1 MKKWVVF
8 LLGFIVGIV
17 FTFVAI
23 ILCVPTMS
31 EKNNGMTFF
40 EEPGECMSTLPFK
53 VIQVVEDN
61 GALAC
66 EVEYDSFLDDYISN
80 DLVVFLMSDNG
91 EYYYDGQLVEVP
103 KGKCMCQVGVY
114 KYMSQMGIEKTVP
127 IVKIMDM

>member
-23 ILCVPTMS
+23 MLFVPTTS
-31 EKNNGMTFF
+31 EKSNGMTFF

-53 VIQVVEDN
+53 VIQVVEDY

-66 EVEYDSFLDDYISN
+66 EVEYDSFLGDYVNNS
-80 DLVVFLMSDNG
+80 LLVFLVNDNG